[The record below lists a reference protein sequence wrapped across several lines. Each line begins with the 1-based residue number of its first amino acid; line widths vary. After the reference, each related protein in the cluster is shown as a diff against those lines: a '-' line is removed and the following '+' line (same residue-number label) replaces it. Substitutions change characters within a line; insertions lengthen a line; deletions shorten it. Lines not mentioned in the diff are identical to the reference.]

1 MQPIKWSKADEQK
14 CLDYLFY
21 EFTQAKSAR
30 QPLERQWRAWLT
42 QYRAPAKQ
50 GVKEFPFLGA
60 ANYELPITATDVDQ
74 YIAKFMQSLHASPD
88 LWSLQPM
95 NERWVNAA
103 KPMQDFL
110 SALDRAVLKMY
121 RVNKRAIMEM
131 VKLGTAVLETGWYFA
146 DRPINTYDENGDIL
160 AVNRVE
166 SRPFV
171 DHVRLDDFLIP
182 PYAYAIQPDEQGGA
196 PWVAKRVQMTKEQLL
211 AIANSTDPFI
221 PNIGMKAAMSILAW
235 DTAQQTQYDDKI
247 QSLTYESGAKGGKS
261 VDFDRSSDAEDGRS
275 IGGVAG
281 NYLRRIEMWEFHL
294 RWAVEGDSPSDLVI
308 LMHLPTRTAVR
319 SIYQPYLHGQRP
331 FEVMRFFPTE
341 GFYGIGVCEQ
351 DEIFQKMGSELHN
364 YLYDNILLG
373 NSQMLAV
380 KEGANIAPGEPI
392 YPSKVIVTQGNP
404 REEMMGFTMGNGAYP
419 GLSGLAGM
427 VDSQRIRRNGIGD
440 LQTGNVEG
448 IPGRTPATTIQAL
461 LAEGNRRPDMTL
473 KDMRYEGLSI
483 VGIRIL
489 QLLQQFV
496 GSPVDMGGQRYK
508 DMALQ
513 VLGSPEGE
521 IVVQKLTDP
530 MENMEMGLGVEITAA
545 SATANKD
552 AAKQQNAALL
562 TLLGQTYPQLI
573 QLAGTAMQAQGTPVG
588 AIATKALGGLSELV
602 GRVLEQHDIR
612 DTEQFV
618 PDVQGIMAA
627 APPPPPVQPQVPPGA
642 IPAGGGGPP
651 GVGGNGPMAGV
662 PQGV

>member
-1 MQPIKWSKADEQK
+1 MQPVKWSAEKEQD
-14 CLDYLFY
+14 LLTYLNY
-21 EFTQAKSAR
+21 ELTMALSAR
-30 QPLERQWRAWLT
+30 QPLERQWRAWLE

-50 GVKEFPFLGA
+50 AVKEFPFLGA

-74 YIAKFMQSLHASPD
+74 YIAKFMQALHASPD
-88 LWSLQPM
+88 LWAVQPM
-95 NERWVNAA
+95 NEQWVHAA

-146 DRPINTYDENGDIL
+146 DRPINTYDDEGNII

-171 DHVRLDDFLIP
+171 DHVRLVDFLIP

-211 AIANSTDPFI
+211 AIATSTDPAL
-221 PNIGMKAAMSILAW
+221 PNIGMKAALKIIGF
-235 DTAQQTQYDDKI
+235 DNTQQNQYDDKI
-247 QSLTYESGAKGGKS
+247 QSLTYEPRANEGRSQ
-261 VDFDRSSDAEDGRS
+261 DFDKSSNAEDGRT

-281 NYLRRIEMWEFHL
+281 NYLKRIELWEFHV
-294 RWAVEGDSPSDLVI
+294 RWAVEGDSPSDLVV
-308 LMHLPTRTAVR
+308 LYHQPTNTALRT
-319 SIYQPYLHGQRP
+319 IYQPYLHGQRP

-341 GFYGIGVCEQ
+341 GFYGIGICEQ
-351 DEIFQKMGSELHN
+351 DEVFQKMGSELHN

-373 NSQMLAV
+373 NSQMMAA

-392 YPSKVIVTQGNP
+392 YPSKVITTQGNP
-404 REEMMGFTMGNGAYP
+404 RDEIMAFTMGNGVYP
-419 GLSGLAGM
+419 GLANLAGM
-427 VDSQRIRRNGIGD
+427 VDGQRIRRNGIGD

-461 LAEGNRRPDMTL
+461 LAEGNRRPDMTI

-483 VGIRIL
+483 IGLRVL
-489 QLLQQFV
+489 QLLQQFI
-496 GSPVDMGGQRYK
+496 GSPVDMGGQRYL
-508 DMALQ
+508 DMAKQ
-513 VLGSPEGE
+513 VLGTPEGDY
-521 IVVQKLTDP
+521 VVEKLRDTTA
-530 MENMEMGLGVEITAA
+530 NMELGLGIEITAA

-552 AAKQQNAALL
+552 AAKQQVAGLL
-562 TLLGQTYPQLI
+562 TLTSQIYPQMV
-573 QLAGTAMQAQGTPVG
+573 QMAQMAMQGQGTPVG
-588 AIATKALGGLSELV
+588 AIALKALGGTSELLA
-602 GRVLEQHDIR
+602 RVLEQHDIR

-618 PDVQGIMAA
+618 PDVSGAMAQT
-627 APPPPPVQPQVPPGA
+627 PPPPQAALPPGA
-642 IPAGGGGPP
+642 VGGANPGAPGVAANPGMGGVPAG
-651 GVGGNGPMAGV
+651 V
-662 PQGV
+662 